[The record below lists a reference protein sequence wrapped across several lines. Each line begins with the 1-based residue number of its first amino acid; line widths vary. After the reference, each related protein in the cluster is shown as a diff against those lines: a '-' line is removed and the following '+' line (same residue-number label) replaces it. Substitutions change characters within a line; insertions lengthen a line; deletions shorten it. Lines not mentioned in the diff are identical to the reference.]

1 MTSLNRIVG
10 AHLAD
15 GRIVDIYIDFG
26 HIAKIADHQPNNSL
40 STGDLDAGGQLIVG
54 SFCEPHAHLDKAFL
68 SERIPNPRGDLVG
81 AIEAVHAAR
90 HTLTFDDTVERASRA
105 VKTMVAN
112 GVTRIRSHADTFNG
126 STMQVRALRQV
137 ALDHAHLCELQ
148 VCALV
153 QWPLTG
159 TAGAANRRLAEQ
171 ARLDGA
177 DLIGGCPHLD
187 SDPSEANEVFLMLAR
202 DFDCGL
208 DLHVDETLDPTMLS
222 LDDLAR
228 RVLGDPLPN
237 GVTASHCVSLGMQ
250 DIAIQKRV
258 ASLVSRADINVITL
272 PQTNLYLQGRSH
284 QSAMPRG
291 LTALQSLRDAGVR
304 LAAGADNL
312 QDPFNPIGRADPLE
326 TAALLVSAGHFSPE
340 DALAAVSFIAHDVTA
355 GRSHKLAVGNSADFV
370 ITPAQSIR
378 ELIAFATHERVVIY
392 RGRIVS
398 KN

>member
-1 MTSLNRIVG
+1 
-10 AHLAD
+10 
-15 GRIVDIYIDFG
+15 
-26 HIAKIADHQPNNSL
+26 
-40 STGDLDAGGQLIVG
+40 
-54 SFCEPHAHLDKAFL
+54 
-68 SERIPNPRGDLVG
+68 
-81 AIEAVHAAR
+81 
-90 HTLTFDDTVERASRA
+90 
-105 VKTMVAN
+105 
-112 GVTRIRSHADTFNG
+112 
-126 STMQVRALRQV
+126 
-137 ALDHAHLCELQ
+137 
-148 VCALV
+148 
-153 QWPLTG
+153 
-159 TAGAANRRLAEQ
+159 
-171 ARLDGA
+171 
-177 DLIGGCPHLD
+177 
-187 SDPSEANEVFLMLAR
+187 
-202 DFDCGL
+202 
-208 DLHVDETLDPTMLS
+208 MLS